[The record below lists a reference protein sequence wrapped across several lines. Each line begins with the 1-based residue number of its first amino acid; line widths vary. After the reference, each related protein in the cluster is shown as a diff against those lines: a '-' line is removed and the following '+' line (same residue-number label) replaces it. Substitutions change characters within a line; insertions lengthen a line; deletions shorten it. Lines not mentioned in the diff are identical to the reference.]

1 MVGKLAGAF
10 IKKLDQSPYLVV
22 FRATSGDASS
32 QDIRCER
39 RVLFL
44 RNSDWVLPQPR
55 IHVLLGDHRDGL
67 FARNR
72 CAAAEEWFGLR
83 DDLRQYRAHG
93 KQSGPRG
100 IKRPLSV

>member
-10 IKKLDQSPYLVV
+10 IKKLDQSPYLVI

-32 QDIRCER
+32 QDIRCKR

-44 RNSDWVLPQPR
+44 RHRDWVLPQPR

-72 CAAAEEWFGLR
+72 GAAADEWFVLR
-83 DDLRQYRAHG
+83 DDPRQYSDQG
-93 KQSGPRG
+93 KHSRPR
-100 IKRPLSV
+100 